1 MSKRMPNEIRSTV
14 KFNLPKEGYKVKSKG
29 HLLAM
34 VTVDENGEKVLKLK
48 NRIYYMAS
56 IINIQNAIQVKEPIK
71 NGEIPRCP
79 YCGRE
84 LDPRNTTIDHTIPR
98 SLGGPTIQENLEV
111 ICDVCNSLK
120 GSLKPSDVYKIRS
133 MFEQK
138 VPLETIK
145 NFKYNARKQY
155 FNEMI
160 ENKGI
165 IPKEWLVNVPVKKVR
180 GNKNIDLNSLSF
192 RNAENF
198 YYNYGFLRNTIVVDK
213 KDMLLEGRLSFA
225 LARELNLKNVDIIKV
240 SNVDVDLLWFTYRG
254 L

>member
-1 MSKRMPNEIRSTV
+1 
-14 KFNLPKEGYKVKSKG
+14 
-29 HLLAM
+29 
-34 VTVDENGEKVLKLK
+34 
-48 NRIYYMAS
+48 
-56 IINIQNAIQVKEPIK
+56 
-71 NGEIPRCP
+71 
-79 YCGRE
+79 
-84 LDPRNTTIDHTIPR
+84 
-98 SLGGPTIQENLEV
+98 
-111 ICDVCNSLK
+111 
-120 GSLKPSDVYKIRS
+120 
-133 MFEQK
+133 
-138 VPLETIK
+138 
-145 NFKYNARKQY
+145 
-155 FNEMI
+155 MI